1 MKNKGKFIFAAVCG
15 ILAIILI
22 ILVGCVDVAPIGPE
36 GTSIGLSHI
45 NKAAADLVGT
55 NLLWYNITKYLGYIA
70 LLTAFAFAVAGFI
83 QLVTRRGIS
92 KVDREILALGILYAV
107 VIGLYIFFEVVII
120 NYRPVI
126 MPDETYPEA
135 SFPSSH
141 TMLICVV
148 MGSTIMVLNKYIKN
162 DMLRKILQ
170 VICSIIIIIMVVGRM
185 LSGVHWLTDITGG
198 VLISAVLLSLFSGI
212 RDKLTENQ

>member
-70 LLTAFAFAVAGFI
+70 LLTAFAFAAAGFI
-83 QLVTRRGIS
+83 QLVTRRDIS

>member
-1 MKNKGKFIFAAVCG
+1 MKNKGKFIFAAICG
-15 ILAIILI
+15 ILTIILI
-22 ILVGCVDVAPIGPE
+22 LLIGFADVAPIGPA

-55 NLLWYNITKYLGYIA
+55 NQLWYNITKLLGYVA
-70 LLTAFAFAVAGFI
+70 LLTAFFFTAAGFI
-83 QLVTRRGIS
+83 QLITRKSIQ
-92 KVDREILALGILYAV
+92 KVDKEILSLGVLYAATV
-107 VIGLYIFFEVVII
+107 GLYIFFEIAVI

-126 MPDETYPEA
+126 MPGEVLPEA

-141 TMLICVV
+141 TMLICVI
-148 MGSTIMVLNKYIKN
+148 MGSTMMVMNKYVKN
-162 DMLRKILQ
+162 AVLCRILCIICA
-170 VICSIIIIIMVVGRM
+170 VILTVTVIGRM

-212 RDKLTENQ
+212 KDKLSEK